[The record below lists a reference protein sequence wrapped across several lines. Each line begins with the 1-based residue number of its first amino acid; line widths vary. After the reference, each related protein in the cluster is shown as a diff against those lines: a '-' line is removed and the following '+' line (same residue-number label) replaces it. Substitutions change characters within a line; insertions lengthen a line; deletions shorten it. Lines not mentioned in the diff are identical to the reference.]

1 MERFAKT
8 EDNPIVE
15 VPPIVRVGIVAIE
28 PAVTVVVTLDVE
40 HVRVA
45 IGVGLLCIAPPV
57 PPHLENL
64 SVIPALNI
72 IRDL

>member
-1 MERFAKT
+1 MKRVAT
-8 EDNPIVE
+8 EDPDVVGIPLIVG
-15 VPPIVRVGIVAIE
+15 VGIVGVE
-28 PAVTVVVTLDVE
+28 PHPVGVVFEVE

-57 PPHLENL
+57 PPRLENL